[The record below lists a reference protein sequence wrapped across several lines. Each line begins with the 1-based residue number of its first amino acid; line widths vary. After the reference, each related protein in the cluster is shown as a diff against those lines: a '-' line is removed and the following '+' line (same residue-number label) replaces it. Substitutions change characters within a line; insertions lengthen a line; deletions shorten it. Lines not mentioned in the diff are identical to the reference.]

1 MICWDHALIDYA
13 TMLITGLGQ
22 GSPLEVATDETCLHD
37 RQHVFLVSLA
47 VSKKKSSAEQH
58 EKHAMFK
65 NPLEKP
71 GDIIASPCHKVIFH
85 AGSKSLDAQVC
96 LSDNSQE
103 LLPLLLTSIL

>member
-1 MICWDHALIDYA
+1 MRHVC
-13 TMLITGLGQ
+13 TTG
-22 GSPLEVATDETCLHD
+22 STF
-37 RQHVFLVSLA
+37 FLVSLT

-58 EKHAMFK
+58 EKYAMFK

-71 GDIIASPCHKVIFH
+71 GDIIASPCHQVIFH
-85 AGSKSLDAQVC
+85 AGSKLLDTQVC